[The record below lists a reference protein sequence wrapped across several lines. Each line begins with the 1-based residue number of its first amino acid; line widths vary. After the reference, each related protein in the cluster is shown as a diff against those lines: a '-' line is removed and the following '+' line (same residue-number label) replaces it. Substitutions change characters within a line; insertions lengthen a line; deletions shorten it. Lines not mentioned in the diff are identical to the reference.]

1 MNEEIVFVGTE
12 VFLVSTTEVTPG
24 RVQVSVGYPDEPAIL
39 SGECCGNS
47 MWLWDGFGTRFSAAT
62 ATPLLADAAQ
72 AVRDILGINDA
83 PAWNHQAKAA

>member
-12 VFLVSTTEVTPG
+12 VFLVSSMEIAPG
-24 RVQVSVGYPDEPAIL
+24 RVQVSVGYPNESVLL
-39 SGECCGNS
+39 SGECDGGR
-47 MWLWDGFGTRFSAAT
+47 MWLRDRFGVPFSTKT

-83 PAWNHQAKAA
+83 PKQGQHVNVA